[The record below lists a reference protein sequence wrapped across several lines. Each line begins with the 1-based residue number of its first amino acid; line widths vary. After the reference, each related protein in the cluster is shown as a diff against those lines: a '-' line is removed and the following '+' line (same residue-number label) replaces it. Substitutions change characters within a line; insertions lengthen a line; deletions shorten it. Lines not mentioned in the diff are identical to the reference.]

1 MEVGQFR
8 VDLVDGGVQV
18 GHDVGS
24 LSSRCSGCKELSPP
38 LGDLDH
44 DEDDDEQGHDTEGE
58 PVHDH
63 VYVHVVVDRGGGG
76 WFLRGWDGQV
86 RGLLLAHEGGAG
98 CWTALPGLVAGESAR
113 VADST

>member
-18 GHDVGS
+18 GHDVGR

-58 PVHDH
+58 QVHDH
-63 VYVHVVVDRGGGG
+63 VYVHVVVDRGGGV
-76 WFLRGWDGQV
+76 WFLRVWDGQV
-86 RGLLLAHEGGAG
+86 RGLLLAHGGRAG
-98 CWTALPGLVAGESAR
+98 GWA
-113 VADST
+113 ADST